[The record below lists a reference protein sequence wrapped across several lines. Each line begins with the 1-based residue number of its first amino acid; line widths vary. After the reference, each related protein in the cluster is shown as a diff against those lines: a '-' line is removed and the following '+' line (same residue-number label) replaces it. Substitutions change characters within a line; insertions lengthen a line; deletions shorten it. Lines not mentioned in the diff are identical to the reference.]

1 MMVLRLLRTDSLVA
15 KYFARPICPWLTR
28 AAKSAMPGAMLSRLM
43 RTLVTASR
51 LGVRSCKWRQR
62 ERIVGNT
69 S

>member
-1 MMVLRLLRTDSLVA
+1 MVLRLLRTDSFVA

-28 AAKSAMPGAMLSRLM
+28 AAKSAMPGAMWSRLM
-43 RTLVTASR
+43 RTEVTASR

-62 ERIVGNT
+62 ERIVGKT